1 MNTYVRVESTPR
13 TSQISWHRRNCQQ
26 SRPPMT
32 GLLQW
37 QTTATS
43 SVASAKG
50 CFGKVVWLY
59 AKVLLSQKSMVNWQH
74 GNLFELKTT
83 EKQLFLFINI
93 QNNRIISLYQL
104 ADIFYIVHM
113 TRASIIV
120 ALTDKHWKHSHIYR
134 QILNVQVTHPK
145 SRLTAMHWLILF
157 HSLHFTSVQLSN
169 CSVLACFVY
178 PSEVFRFYSLI
189 CNTENNKLKYF
200 LDILLNN

>member
-1 MNTYVRVESTPR
+1 MYVRVESTPR

-74 GNLFELKTT
+74 RWQCIWTKNYWKTT
-83 EKQLFLFINI
+83 F
-93 QNNRIISLYQL
+93 SLYKYPKQSHNKPVPVSRYFL
-104 ADIFYIVHM
+104 YCSYDTCKHHCRSDWQ
-113 TRASIIV
+113 TLE
-120 ALTDKHWKHSHIYR
+120 ALTHIQTDSECESNPSKEPAHSHALANIVSQFTLHLGLVKLLQYF
-134 QILNVQVTHPK
+134 
-145 SRLTAMHWLILF
+145 SLF
-157 HSLHFTSVQLSN
+157 
-169 CSVLACFVY
+169 CI
-178 PSEVFRFYSLI
+178 P
-189 CNTENNKLKYF
+189 
-200 LDILLNN
+200 